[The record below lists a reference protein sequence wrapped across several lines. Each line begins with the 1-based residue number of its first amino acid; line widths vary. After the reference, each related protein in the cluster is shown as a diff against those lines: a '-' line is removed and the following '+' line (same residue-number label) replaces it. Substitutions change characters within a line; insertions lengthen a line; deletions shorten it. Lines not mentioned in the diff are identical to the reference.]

1 MRDDAGVQQGGAAGA
16 SLGEQIRQDVQRA
29 VTEARVQAA
38 QAAQEAAAAR
48 QEAAA
53 RAAQA
58 AEAGQVAP
66 GTVFRVGPGGEIITV
81 SPGERVTVGRQPGE
95 PTVVIDGTPVNFE
108 PHVPPEVVDIMI
120 AFFVMIAVILIGLP
134 LARAYARRMD
144 RRTPGPDRQSAEQA
158 AQLQHIQTAVDAMAV
173 EVERISENQRF
184 VTRLLAEGGGA
195 EKVAARPLGE
205 MREAR

>member
-1 MRDDAGVQQGGAAGA
+1 MRDDAGVQQAEAAGRT
-16 SLGEQIRQDVQRA
+16 LGEQIRQDVQRA
-29 VTEARVQAA
+29 VAEARA
-38 QAAQEAAAAR
+38 QAAE
-48 QEAAA
+48 EAAA

-58 AEAGQVAP
+58 ADAGQVTP

-81 SPGERVTVGRQPGE
+81 NPGEGVTAGQPGE
-95 PTVVIDGTPVNFE
+95 PTVVIDGTPF
-108 PHVPPEVVDIMI
+108 PFQPRVPPEVVDIMI
-120 AFFVMIAVILIGLP
+120 AFFIMIAVIVVGLP

-144 RRTPGPDRQSAEQA
+144 RRIPGPDRQSAEQA

-195 EKVAARPLGE
+195 EAKVAARPIGE